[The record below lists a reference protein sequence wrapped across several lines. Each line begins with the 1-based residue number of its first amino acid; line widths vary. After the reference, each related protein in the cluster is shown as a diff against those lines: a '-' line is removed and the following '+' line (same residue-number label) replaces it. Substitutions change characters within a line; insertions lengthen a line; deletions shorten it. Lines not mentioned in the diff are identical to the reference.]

1 MTLATTGKQLASRM
15 VRASLAE
22 KELYWELA
30 RDAGAIR
37 QSFLAVLI
45 VAATWGMGSAVGY
58 LLDGDTGGAVVG
70 FLVTGLWAVLFWLL
84 FSGIAYVITRTMAG
98 YFEIDVAK
106 ITYLQFV
113 RSIGFVFTPGILI
126 ILTPIPFVGQVAVLM
141 AFMWMGLAAAT
152 AIQHTMDAHIGLG
165 VMAAFGGIPVGLV
178 TSVLIRVYLLP

>member
-1 MTLATTGKQLASRM
+1 
-15 VRASLAE
+15 
-22 KELYWELA
+22 
-30 RDAGAIR
+30 
-37 QSFLAVLI
+37 
-45 VAATWGMGSAVGY
+45 
-58 LLDGDTGGAVVG
+58 
-70 FLVTGLWAVLFWLL
+70 
-84 FSGIAYVITRTMAG
+84 MAG